1 MQVFNGWCTG
11 GCWGHINPFW
21 MTKQNSP
28 ALLDD
33 LYYTQSPN
41 VSKQALYTT
50 LRKTLVYLLNLG
62 LIGIQVVDMLI
73 DTHGLSMGLSF

>member
-1 MQVFNGWCTG
+1 MVHWWVLGS
-11 GCWGHINPFW
+11 HNPFW
-21 MTKQNSP
+21 MTKQNNP
-28 ALLDD
+28 TLLDD
-33 LYYTQSPN
+33 LYYTRSPN

-50 LRKTLVYLLNLG
+50 LSKTLVYLLNLG

>member
-1 MQVFNGWCTG
+1 MVHWWVLGS
-11 GCWGHINPFW
+11 HNPFW

-28 ALLDD
+28 TLLDD
-33 LYYTQSPN
+33 LYYTRSPN
-41 VSKQALYTT
+41 VSKQALYNT
-50 LRKTLVYLLNLG
+50 LSKTLVYLLNLG